1 MLTPKNIKAKTAAKY
16 FKQGYYQK
24 GKWLGKGAR
33 SLGLKGEIKNDV
45 VYENI
50 VNGLTPDGS
59 KRLNRREVQ
68 QDRRKAAVDCTFA
81 APKSVSLCALVGN
94 DERLILAHERAVEK
108 VLEQME
114 SEYAQSRVMLGG
126 NQQEVVKTQNM
137 VIAKY
142 DHIESRELDPHLHSH
157 CLVMNMTQLPNG
169 EWYSHL
175 NDDIFRNQKL
185 LGMKYQH
192 YLALEVQK
200 LGYEIEQRS
209 HGQFDIKG
217 YSESDLDDF
226 SKRRMQILG
235 LTGVN
240 ASWTEREKAWKKTRR
255 NKENVLPE
263 ELKALWREEAAA
275 LGLEIVKPGVPI
287 PSQDCAGVD
296 EKIFAD
302 AIKYCSERRV
312 AFRAEDIQAFILS
325 ESRPIDIAT
334 VEPLINTSDE
344 LIRIEQ
350 KNGCRYTTITA
361 VERELATINLM
372 KAGIRRENAIATR
385 AVVEQHLASS
395 ELNFGQR
402 QAVMMTLTSS
412 NSFVAWQ
419 GVAGAGKTFALKQ
432 VKEIAQAQGYTVK
445 SFAPSAKA
453 SKVLG
458 EEIQTQTQ
466 TVARLLAYKPPDQVE
481 PNQLWIVDEAGL
493 LSAKDAYRLFQKAT
507 QESARVILVGD
518 TRQLSAIESGNPF
531 KSLQQAGIET
541 AYLNESQRQKNAP
554 ALKLAIDLLAEGRVK
569 DGFARLNEIGS
580 IQKVSESTKTAL
592 IVKAYFQ
599 APPEERAKTL
609 VLAGTNKER
618 LELTAALRRA
628 MQTEGSLGSDVTL
641 TQLKAKDLREVQ
653 LGYTSHFA
661 VGDMVMPLRNYKRKG
676 LDKGELYEVIGRTTD
691 TIELRASDGR
701 QLDVSLDF
709 KKAVYQ
715 REEINIAVGDR
726 LMWKKNNYDLRLVN
740 GAEVTVSAINGNVVE
755 VVDKEGLKQI
765 VDLDKP
771 QHLDHAIVR
780 TTYSSQGESAER
792 VLVAADST
800 MGKESFYV
808 AASRARYDLRFYT
821 CDENKLLE
829 WALSSRAQEN
839 PLELIENQVK
849 QLEVLVEPAL
859 QVEQRAAVPTSTI
872 APPIEHNKRVAP
884 PVERTSTVTPPVKR
898 NKSVDEQNLI
908 QTRDRGQVE
917 QTQPQPSLVPIQP
930 STRPIPKEKT
940 PNEPF
945 FSPQKAP
952 AEPSH
957 IDEKHWRELVEGS
970 AIDPI
975 LAAPNIR
982 SLRM

>member
-1 MLTPKNIKAKTAAKY
+1 MLTPKNIKAKTAVKY

-24 GKWLGKGAR
+24 GKWLGKGAAT
-33 SLGLKGEIKNDV
+33 LGLKGEIKNDL

-108 VLEQME
+108 VLQQME
-114 SEYAQSRVMLGG
+114 SEYSQSRVMLGG

-175 NDDIFRNQKL
+175 NDEIFRNQKL

-217 YSESDLDDF
+217 YSEQDLNDF
-226 SKRRMQILG
+226 SKRRMQILAR
-235 LTGVN
+235 TGVD
-240 ASWTEREKAWKKTRR
+240 ATWAEREKAWKKTRR
-255 NKENVLPE
+255 NKENVSPE
-263 ELKALWREEAAA
+263 ELKTLWQQEAAA
-275 LGLEIVKPGVPI
+275 LGLEIVKPGMPI
-287 PSQDCAGVD
+287 PQKDCAGFD

-302 AIKYCSERRV
+302 AVKYCSERRV

-334 VEPLINTSDE
+334 VEPLISNSDE

-372 KAGIRRENAIATR
+372 KAGQRRENAIATR
-385 AVVEQHLASS
+385 EVVKQHLAPSQ
-395 ELNFGQR
+395 LNFGQR

-445 SFAPSAKA
+445 GFAPSAKA

-458 EEIQTQTQ
+458 EDLVAQTE
-466 TVARLLAYKPPDQVE
+466 TVARLLAYKSPDVIE

-493 LSAKDAYRLFQKAT
+493 LSAKDAYRLFQKANI
-507 QESARVILVGD
+507 EKARVILVGD

-592 IVKAYFQ
+592 IVEAYFQ

-618 LELTAALRRA
+618 LELTAALRIA
-628 MQTEGSLGSDVTL
+628 AQAEGSLGSDVTL

-661 VGDMVMPLRNYKRKG
+661 LGDMVMPLRNYKRKG
-676 LDKGELYEVIGRTTD
+676 LEKGELYQVVGKTTD
-691 TIELRASDGR
+691 TISLRAADGK

-726 LMWKKNNYDLRLVN
+726 LMWKKNNYELRLVN
-740 GAEVTVSAINGNVVE
+740 GTEVTVSAINGNVVE
-755 VVDKEGLKQI
+755 VVDKDNLVQI

-780 TTYSSQGESAER
+780 TTYSSQGESADR

-800 MGKESFYV
+800 MGQESFYV
-808 AASRARYDLRFYT
+808 AASRARSD
-821 CDENKLLE
+821 
-829 WALSSRAQEN
+829 
-839 PLELIENQVK
+839 
-849 QLEVLVEPAL
+849 
-859 QVEQRAAVPTSTI
+859 
-872 APPIEHNKRVAP
+872 
-884 PVERTSTVTPPVKR
+884 
-898 NKSVDEQNLI
+898 
-908 QTRDRGQVE
+908 
-917 QTQPQPSLVPIQP
+917 
-930 STRPIPKEKT
+930 
-940 PNEPF
+940 
-945 FSPQKAP
+945 
-952 AEPSH
+952 
-957 IDEKHWRELVEGS
+957 
-970 AIDPI
+970 
-975 LAAPNIR
+975 
-982 SLRM
+982 